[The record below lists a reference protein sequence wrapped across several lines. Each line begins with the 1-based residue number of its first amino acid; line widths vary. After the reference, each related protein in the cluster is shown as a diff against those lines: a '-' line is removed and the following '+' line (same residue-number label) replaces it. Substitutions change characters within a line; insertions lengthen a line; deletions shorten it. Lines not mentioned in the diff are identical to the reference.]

1 MHHYRFS
8 FLDKTRT
15 SDVLPLLFDILYE
28 NMSKIVPSE
37 QSYEDERDEWL
48 TAVIPAIQKAP
59 RQILLMY
66 DDEMLAGYLQYY
78 VNNGVFMVEEI
89 QLKPSYQRTLLLH
102 YLCRFLVDVIPSD
115 TEYIEAFVHEKN
127 VSSQKLQRSLGMEH
141 IDTKKNGT
149 LHFRGNCQKLFGQ
162 FRKLTKGN

>member
-1 MHHYRFS
+1 
-8 FLDKTRT
+8 
-15 SDVLPLLFDILYE
+15 
-28 NMSKIVPSE
+28 
-37 QSYEDERDEWL
+37 
-48 TAVIPAIQKAP
+48 
-59 RQILLMY
+59 
-66 DDEMLAGYLQYY
+66 MLAGYLQYY

-102 YLCRFLVDVIPSD
+102 RLCRFLVDVIPSD

-149 LHFRGNCQKLFGQ
+149 LHFRGNCQKLFKRFQ
-162 FRKLTKGN
+162 KP

>member
-8 FLDKTRT
+8 FLDKSRAR
-15 SDVLPLLFDILYE
+15 DVLPMLFDILYE
-28 NMSKIVPSE
+28 NMSKIVPADRT
-37 QSYEDERDEWL
+37 YEAERDEWL
-48 TAVIPAIQKAP
+48 NAVAPALEKAP

-102 YLCRFLVDVIPSD
+102 RLCRFLVDVIPSD
-115 TEYIEAFVHEKN
+115 TEYIEAFVHKKK
-127 VSSQKLQRSLGMEH
+127 VRQSLA
-141 IDTKKNGT
+141 
-149 LHFRGNCQKLFGQ
+149 
-162 FRKLTKGN
+162 